1 VQSFVSLGA
10 AGLSAQRRHLPFGLK
25 EGRARCT
32 TSSGLGS
39 KEKNKTKEKQRKN
52 PEEACL

>member
-25 EGRARCT
+25 EGRAHCT